1 MAGLDTNSLIQNVM
15 LFVKTKAAISQLLSD
30 DEQLLLL
37 FFHFKVEYEFVKRDS
52 YNLVYKMGGS

>member
-15 LFVKTKAAISQLLSD
+15 LFVKTKVAISQLLSD

-37 FFHFKVEYEFVKRDS
+37 FFSFQ
-52 YNLVYKMGGS
+52 GGV

>member
-37 FFHFKVEYEFVKRDS
+37 FFISRWS
-52 YNLVYKMGGS
+52 MSL